1 MTSPAT
7 PDAGTAPDS
16 PPDSPPGARPG
27 TPPGSAIRPAPWV
40 RTRLSAAPL
49 TALLAAALAFVTVL
63 LSAALPRAMD
73 RGADQ
78 GLRSFLHDRGASATS
93 VLVTSPAQDGPQS
106 PEGLDTALAALLA
119 RTGPG
124 YGIAPSGPVYGARG
138 VKPRSLDNP
147 ELARPEKVSPIL
159 HLMHVHG
166 AEEHVRLV
174 EGRWPGGGTPD
185 GPVPVALPQQ
195 TAQTLGAKVGTVLR
209 SSSGTS
215 DAMSAEVVGLYAAHD
230 EADVF
235 WTDLPCPTHAC
246 QRYTRA
252 RLPEMY
258 WEAAAL
264 VGPDALGRLGAWG
277 GKAEEFWRLPVD
289 TDVLRADRLAAV
301 GHQIAAYAAGQ
312 TATDLAQATGRPRL
326 QISSGLPALFTQA
339 RARESAAAPL
349 AAIGPAGV
357 AGVAVVV
364 FCLAGALTGDR
375 RETELRLLHAR
386 GGSRRGILLRLL
398 GEGAVTVLP
407 AAALATA
414 LAVLLLPTPRWT
426 ATLLAASAAAL
437 FALLAFPVRAA
448 VVLSARRGPRPRR
461 RLAGE
466 LLVLVTTAAAVFE
479 VRLRGVA
486 PAGEGVDPLL
496 VAAPLLLALCGGLV
510 LARLVPALVGALAW
524 LAGRRSGLIGFLG
537 LARAARGTGGRRRP
551 SVLPVV
557 ALLLAITTGGF
568 GAAVLAT
575 VDSARTE
582 VARVNV
588 GGDAQVTAPYGEILP
603 ESFLEAAAALP
614 GVRLSVP
621 VWTDDDAFVF
631 GTDQGSTKVR
641 VVVADPVT
649 YAQLARAVGWG
660 EFDPA
665 LLAPGAAGTPVPAL
679 FSRDF
684 ARLAGSGP
692 HELRLDNAGALPVK
706 GAGVVEGTPALP
718 GVGGSFLVLPAGP
731 ATAAVAQT
739 THPTRWFALGSP
751 DKAALDELV
760 RAVPRSPTFAG
771 WAVHTGADESARLAR
786 DPLGR
791 SAARL
796 FWASVAGAGG
806 LALLAVL
813 LTMVRAAPERTALL
827 ARLRTMGLRPRQ
839 GMALILTEALPQA
852 LAAALGGALVAAAAV
867 ALLGPAVDLSAL
879 VGSHAHTGV
888 RPALWPV
895 LAQALILAGLVA
907 AAVLTEAAVTGRRQ
921 ITTELRA
928 GDQR

>member
-7 PDAGTAPDS
+7 PATAAAPPS
-16 PPDSPPGARPG
+16 PPGPQAGARPG
-27 TPPGSAIRPAPWV
+27 SAVRPAPWV
-40 RTRLSAAPL
+40 RTRLRAAPL

-63 LSAALPRAMD
+63 LSAALPRALD

-78 GLRSFLHDRGASATS
+78 ALRSFLHDRGASATS
-93 VLVTSPAQDGPQS
+93 VLVTSPAQDAAQGPES
-106 PEGLDTALAALLA
+106 LDTALATLLA

-124 YGIAPSGPVYGARG
+124 YGIAPSGPVYGTRG

-147 ELARPEKVSPIL
+147 ELARPEKVSPML
-159 HLMHVHG
+159 HLMHLHG

-185 GPVPVALPQQ
+185 GPVPVALPQK

-209 SSSGTS
+209 TSSGTP
-215 DAMSAEVVGLYAAHD
+215 DAVDAEVVGLYTAND

-258 WEAAAL
+258 WEGSAL

-277 GKAEEFWRLPVD
+277 GQAEEFWRLPVD
-289 TDVLRADRLAAV
+289 TDVLRADQLATV
-301 GHQIAAYAAGQ
+301 GHQIAAYMTGQ
-312 TATDLAQATGRPRL
+312 TATHLAQDTGRPRL
-326 QISSGLPALFTQA
+326 RISSGLPALFTQA
-339 RARESAAAPL
+339 RARQAAAAPL

-375 RETELRLLHAR
+375 REAELRLLHAR

-398 GEGAVTVLP
+398 GEGTVTVLP

-426 ATLLAASAAAL
+426 ATLLAASAASL

-448 VVLSARRGPRPRR
+448 VALSARRGPRPRR
-461 RLAGE
+461 RAAGE
-466 LLVLVTTAAAVFE
+466 LLVLVATAAAVFE
-479 VRLRGVA
+479 VRQRGVA

-510 LARLVPALVGALAW
+510 LARLAPALVGALAW
-524 LAGRRSGLIGFLG
+524 VAGRRSGLVGFLG
-537 LARAARGTGGRRRP
+537 LARAARGTGSRRRP

-557 ALLLAITTGGF
+557 ALLLAVTTAGF

-575 VDSARTE
+575 VDSSRSE
-582 VARVNV
+582 VARWNV
-588 GGDAQVTAPYGEILP
+588 GGDAQVAAPYGDVLP
-603 ESFLEAAAALP
+603 QTLLDGAARLP

-641 VVVADPVT
+641 VVVADPVA
-649 YAQLARAVGWG
+649 YAGLARAVGWG

-665 LLAPGAAGTPVPAL
+665 RLASGSPGTPVPAL

-692 HELRLDNAGALPVK
+692 HELRLDNGGSLPVK
-706 GAGVVEGTPALP
+706 TAGVVDGTPALP

-731 ATAAVAQT
+731 ATATVAQT
-739 THPTRWFALGSP
+739 THPNRWFALGSP
-751 DKAALDELV
+751 DRSALDELV
-760 RAVPRSPTFAG
+760 RAAPRGPTTEG
-771 WAVHTGADESARLAR
+771 WAVHTSAAERTRLAN
-786 DPLGR
+786 DPLGH
-791 SAARL
+791 AAGRL
-796 FWASVAGAGG
+796 FWTSVAGAAG

-813 LTMVRAAPERTALL
+813 LTMARAAPERAALL

-839 GMALILTEALPQA
+839 GVAIILTEALPQA
-852 LAAALGGALVAAAAV
+852 LAAAVGGALVAAAAV
-867 ALLGPAVDLSAL
+867 ALLGPAVDLSAM
-879 VGSHAHTGV
+879 VGSPSHTGV
-888 RPALWPV
+888 RLAVRPV
-895 LAQALILAGLVA
+895 LTQALGLAGLVA
-907 AAVLTEAAVTGRRQ
+907 AAVLAEAALSGRRQ

>member
-7 PDAGTAPDS
+7 PDAGTAPES
-16 PPDSPPGARPG
+16 APGAASGARAG
-27 TPPGSAIRPAPWV
+27 TPPPSGIRPAPWV

-49 TALLAAALAFVTVL
+49 TSVLAAALAFVAVL

-124 YGIAPSGPVYGARG
+124 YRIAPSGPVYGARG

-147 ELARPEKVSPIL
+147 ELARPEKVSPTL

-174 EGRWPGGGTPD
+174 EGRWPGGETPG

-195 TAQTLGAKVGTVLR
+195 AAQTLGAKVGTVLQG
-209 SSSGTS
+209 SSGTS
-215 DAMSAEVVGLYAAHD
+215 GAMSAEVVGLFAAHD

-246 QRYTRA
+246 QRYTRKP
-252 RLPEMY
+252 LPEMY

-264 VGPDALGRLGAWG
+264 VGPDSLARLGAWG
-277 GKAEEFWRLPVD
+277 GQAEEFWRLPVD
-289 TDVLRADRLAAV
+289 TDVLRADQLPATGRR
-301 GHQIAAYAAGQ
+301 ITAYMAGQ
-312 TATDLAQATGRPRL
+312 TATDLARATERPRL
-326 QISSGLPALFTQA
+326 RIASGLPALFAQA
-339 RARESAAAPL
+339 RAREAAAAPL

-357 AGVAVVV
+357 AGVALVV

-375 RETELRLLHAR
+375 RAAELRLLHAR

-407 AAALATA
+407 AAALATS

-426 ATLLAASAAAL
+426 ASLLAASAAAL

-466 LLVLVTTAAAVFE
+466 LLVLVATGAAVFE
-479 VRLRGVA
+479 VRLRGIA

-496 VAAPLLLALCGGLV
+496 VTAPLLLALCGGLV

-568 GAAVLAT
+568 GAAALAT
-575 VDSARTE
+575 VDSARSE

-603 ESFLEAAAALP
+603 QSFLEAAAALP

-631 GTDQGSTKVR
+631 GTEQGSTKVR

-665 LLAPGAAGTPVPAL
+665 RLAGGGAGAPVPAL

-684 ARLAGSGP
+684 ARLAGPGP
-692 HELRLDNAGALPVK
+692 HELRLDNTGALPVK

-718 GVGGSFLVLPAGP
+718 GVAGSFLVLPAGP

-760 RAVPRSPTFAG
+760 RAVPRSPTFEG
-771 WAVHTGADESARLAR
+771 WAVHTSADEYARLAR

-813 LTMVRAAPERTALL
+813 LTMVRAAPERAALL

-839 GMALILTEALPQA
+839 GVALILTEALPQA

-879 VGSHAHTGV
+879 VGTRAHTGV

-895 LAQALILAGLVA
+895 LTQALILAGLVA
-907 AAVLTEAAVTGRRQ
+907 AAVLAEAAVTGRRQ